1 MKSPTNIIT
10 NKDSRWHSL
19 KQLSTK
25 LNIAIGKNDYYEAN
39 ETALNIN
46 KLQTEMGLE
55 VKDFLPILEKIK

>member
-1 MKSPTNIIT
+1 MTLPTNIIT
-10 NKDSRWHSL
+10 NKDPRWYSL
-19 KQLSTK
+19 KQLSIK